1 MLLPAVHCPVSPP
14 CAEGWIVA
22 LVGLHDLGKASPG
35 FQVKLGRS
43 HLDTYRLELD
53 QPDRHDIGTAVLLRD
68 GLKTRGVSPGTAA
81 WLSHAVAAHHGHPFT
96 SHEIRNWA
104 WDPSPAWTQIHQD
117 LIQGVITGTSATG
130 EPELPVDPIDRSPHT
145 RDGPLDKRLVK
156 PVVSFSPHTRDS
168 SCSPLT
174 RRRCHSAAEG
184 ARQPLGGAGCRYL
197 RSRPIP
203 RTREQTQPRQ
213 SV

>member
-1 MLLPAVHCPVSPP
+1 MWAKSPPQASGLEQNGYPRLPHLLDVAAVASMLLPAVHCPVSPP

-43 HLDTYRLELD
+43 HLGTYRLELD

-96 SHEIRNWA
+96 SHEIQNWA
-104 WDPSPAWTQIHQD
+104 WDPSPAWAQIHQD

-145 RDGPLDKRLVK
+145 RGWPAGQEAGEARG
-156 PVVSFSPHTRDS
+156 VVLPAH
-168 SCSPLT
+168 
-174 RRRCHSAAEG
+174 
-184 ARQPLGGAGCRYL
+184 AG
-197 RSRPIP
+197 
-203 RTREQTQPRQ
+203 Q
-213 SV
+213 